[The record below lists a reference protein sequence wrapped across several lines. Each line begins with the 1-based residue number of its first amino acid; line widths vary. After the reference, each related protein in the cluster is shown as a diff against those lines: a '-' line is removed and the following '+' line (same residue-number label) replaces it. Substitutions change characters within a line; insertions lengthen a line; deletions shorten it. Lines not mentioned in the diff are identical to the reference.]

1 MNGAVVAFSD
11 LNDFYVLLKSH
22 QSGSGRIH
30 SVRDLTRIHLD
41 QHYSLIVA
49 VDSDGGIGPMEADT
63 VFCPAYELGRF
74 AIRVPL
80 VEILC
85 SGAIPLAAY
94 DMLTMKMEGVG
105 AEILRGIRDELK
117 LAGYGEDFHL
127 SGSTEDNVPTKM
139 TGVGTTIIG
148 LVHSNDFRPGSSQP
162 EDRVACLGLPKSA
175 PEDTVRTNDPEI
187 MQQSDLKVLLEISG
201 VHDILP
207 VGSHGIGYEAD
218 AMAKAAGLAF
228 VPDADCRLSFQKS
241 AGPSTCVIASC
252 MDGAIKLISK
262 QINAPVTLM
271 GKMSKI
277 K

>member
-1 MNGAVVAFSD
+1 MVSFSN
-11 LNDFYVLLKSH
+11 LNDLYSLLKSH

-41 QHYSLIVA
+41 QQYSLIVA

-63 VFCPAYELGRF
+63 VYCPAYELGRF

-80 VEILC
+80 LEILC

-105 AEILRGIRDELK
+105 AEIVRGIRDELK
-117 LAGYGEDFHL
+117 LAGYGENFHL

-148 LVHSNDFRPGSSQP
+148 LVQVNDFRPGSSQP
-162 EDRVACLGLPKSA
+162 DDMVVCFGLPKSA
-175 PEDTVRTNDPEI
+175 PDDTVRTNDPEI
-187 MQQSDLKVLLEISG
+187 MQQTDLKALLGISG
-201 VHDILP
+201 IHDILP
-207 VGSHGIGYEAD
+207 VGSHGLGYEAD
-218 AMAKAAGLAF
+218 AMAKDAGLIF
-228 VPDADCRLSFQKS
+228 LPDAHCRLSFQKS

-252 MDGAIKLISK
+252 MSSVVENMPKT
-262 QINAPVTLM
+262 INAPVTIL
-271 GKMSKI
+271 GKTSKI
-277 K
+277 N